1 MGKEEP
7 GGKKKRQMDGQGN
20 RTPEERISHYEEI
33 LNRAAA
39 TAGQTE
45 AALDSYE
52 QALPELS
59 ALEKYYTG
67 RQWKEDCAADEAG
80 QLPEGLKRGVLSQD
94 GVWNLLERYREIRER
109 IRALAGAPGDPGQE
123 W

>member
-1 MGKEEP
+1 MCKEEP
-7 GGKKKRQMDGQGN
+7 GGKKRQMDGQGN

-94 GVWNLLERYREIRER
+94 GISDLLDRNRELREHLSEIIPSSR
-109 IRALAGAPGDPGQE
+109 P
-123 W
+123 